1 MNRVPIISEQNKTPQ
16 SNRKIFENNHCPSLT
31 REVKTV
37 EFFLDINH
45 QKQEEDSLNI
55 VITGK

>member
-16 SNRKIFENNHCPSLT
+16 SNRKISENNNCPSLI

-45 QKQEEDSLNI
+45 QKQEGDSLNT
-55 VITGK
+55 VIKAK